1 MTIKQQGGIFG
12 RNPSFND
19 VEVNDLTVSGSLG
32 FSGTLEA
39 DNGLEVDGAF
49 SVQGTSGKLNQSSAG
64 NVLQIAQGMN
74 TEAAVVQVGTGRS
87 GDGFAYIDLFGTS
100 GATFGTRL
108 IRNGGTNG
116 ATLLQAK
123 GTGGLTIRTDDAA
136 PVVIQ
141 TGGAEAARFNTS
153 GNLAFPSGQG
163 IDFSATSGTGTSEL
177 FDDYEEGTWTPE
189 VADAQTGG
197 NTAAGTFTGYYT
209 KIGRMV
215 NLMCILDNI
224 DTTGMT
230 GGNALYVR
238 NLPYAPAS
246 LIGAQRALSNVMM
259 LNVAFDTSAIV
270 TAEIPDNFTYA
281 RIAEC
286 SSGGSRVFIT
296 VGDLTS
302 GTADINLQFNY
313 YT

>member
-12 RNPSFND
+12 RNPTFN
-19 VEVNDLTVSGSLG
+19 EVTVGNDIAKLTQNGTNAYLNTEKFQIRSSDGSLIGLQYNPDDNGRMQLRYAGNTKLQTTGTGISVTGSVTVS
-32 FSGTLEA
+32 
-39 DNGLEVDGAF
+39 
-49 SVQGTSGKLNQSSAG
+49 
-64 NVLQIAQGMN
+64 
-74 TEAAVVQVGTGRS
+74 
-87 GDGFAYIDLFGTS
+87 
-100 GATFGTRL
+100 
-108 IRNGGTNG
+108 NGG
-116 ATLLQAK
+116 
-123 GTGGLTIRTDDAA
+123 
-136 PVVIQ
+136 
-141 TGGAEAARFNTS
+141 
-153 GNLAFPSGQG
+153 G

-230 GGNALYVR
+230 AGNTLYVR

-270 TAEIPDNFTYA
+270 TAEVPDNFTYA

-286 SSGGSRVFIT
+286 SSGGSRAFIK
-296 VGDLTS
+296 VSDLTS

>member
-12 RNPSFND
+12 RNPEFND
-19 VEVNDLTVSGSLG
+19 LDVTGTSTLDNLIVSG
-32 FSGTLEA
+32 
-39 DNGLEVDGAF
+39 
-49 SVQGTSGKLNQSSAG
+49 
-64 NVLQIAQGMN
+64 N
-74 TEAAVVQVGTGRS
+74 TISTAS
-87 GDGFAYIDLFGTS
+87 
-100 GATFGTRL
+100 
-108 IRNGGTNG
+108 GTNG
-116 ATLLQAK
+116 NIVLDPD
-123 GTGGLTIRTDDAA
+123 GTGVVQIQEDLVVNHFRSVFGSTNAQIQLKVSDDSKRAALEFYDDVDGLGHADMRYYYDEATPANEYMRIRIGMRGSDSNFYMKENGDFDIEGN
-136 PVVIQ
+136 VVV
-141 TGGAEAARFNTS
+141 AN
-153 GNLAFPSGQG
+153 GNG

-197 NTAAGTFTGYYT
+197 NTASGTFTGYYT

-230 GGNALYVR
+230 SGNTLYVR

-246 LIGAQRALSNVMM
+246 LVGAQRALSNLMM
-259 LNVAFDTSAIV
+259 LNVTFDTSSIV

-286 SSGGSRVFIT
+286 SSGGSRAFIK
-296 VGDLTS
+296 VSDLTS